1 MLRLI
6 GEGAAASGTG
16 AQHSRSARRHVG
28 ALYEK
33 YGEEFLHYALALAHD
48 EELARD
54 GLQESFMRYF
64 AALCRGEEIAVPRA
78 WIYRVLHNY
87 LLDRLKEARSRSE
100 CHLRAPWSDSRHQD
114 IEGQCFRGEFLRLI
128 RSVLTAREYDC
139 VRLRTQGLRYEEIAA
154 TMDLS
159 SGTVGT
165 MMHRAIRKLRS
176 VMVPERSKA

>member
-6 GEGAAASGTG
+6 REQAAASDTGTHDAET
-16 AQHSRSARRHVG
+16 AQRQVG
-28 ALYEK
+28 ALYEQ

-54 GLQESFMRYF
+54 ALQESFMRYF
-64 AALCRGEEIAVPRA
+64 VALCRGDEIGVPRA

-87 LLDRLKEARSRSE
+87 LLDRIKEARSRSE
-100 CHLRAPWSDSRHQD
+100 CHLRARWCDSRHQD

-139 VRLRTQGLRYEEIAA
+139 VRLRTQGLRYQEIAA
-154 TMDLS
+154 TMDLT

-176 VMVPERSKA
+176 VMIPERSKA